1 MKPRPSGSRSEGFEI
16 SPRGSPLLTKVSERS
31 SLIGSAGEGILVG
44 AGTEEFATLKH
55 LGEYLFDLEILDA
68 SVVAAVE
75 DVVEFSHTPVCAQ
88 VS

>member
-31 SLIGSAGEGILVG
+31 SLIGSAGERILLD
-44 AGTEEFATLKH
+44 ARAEEFATLKH
-55 LGEYLFDLEILDA
+55 VREHLFDLEILDTA
-68 SVVAAVE
+68 VFAAVE
-75 DVVEFSHTPVCAQ
+75 DIGKFSHTLVCAQ